1 MDTAPVKVQA
11 AYRGFKSRVGRR
23 RDRRA
28 ARDIQTAYRASKA
41 RFAAKVMRRRRKRL
55 ERDSNERHERSKRLQ
70 QLRGELERLKASP
83 AELASAYATVHAKRR
98 EERLKR
104 WRDEENEIMKDV
116 PGDDYTNEDDIVCD
130 YSVASSTPTKSTK
143 SGDSVDAA
151 LNQEETKENIALVD
165 ADSVEA
171 HTIKMYRSALSDETF
186 AEKVAAGL
194 AVELPPTLVGPNP
207 ESKEEKE
214 LRLKDL
220 RERVERKAH
229 DRQSKQE
236 AKGLESVVD
245 PRGTPVMSFGEPLK
259 WVPSNKFKRR
269 PMVASLLKKAQ
280 EAEEQG
286 RDGDEAIQQEMK
298 PFLDQAREE
307 LGKKNETPSTKPKAK
322 GYTPGFV
329 NNKGEHV
336 GVTIDSSG
344 TTGAQKTYVEYFQAR
359 ARARELMVAKKAT
372 DGEREKMRS
381 ERAKILK
388 RAQGLVERLKNPPKI
403 ELSESLGEPADL
415 DLNDPEQGSDDP
427 RGWWRLPPAGEDRD
441 RAIQAHKN
449 AVEAHENR
457 DKWFYASVPEDAST
471 VGIDIRKAGQPNV
484 PWPFPSK
491 HLKNVPGPEPMDPDT
506 ASLYW
511 WNWARKGLDDD
522 IDKRTEKLLE
532 HAEKQARELDLSEEG
547 MEAAVVA
554 ARCKVVLAA
563 NASKHTLRE
572 HSEALLERVRLGPAG
587 RLLQA
592 RDHVK
597 KRREHVDQLAEQYKL
612 YLLGQKLL
620 GKKSG
625 TVALGRKEGCDRYTA
640 GAVSDPTP
648 GLVAGPGL
656 SEEDLP
662 REKG

>member
-1 MDTAPVKVQA
+1 
-11 AYRGFKSRVGRR
+11 
-23 RDRRA
+23 
-28 ARDIQTAYRASKA
+28 
-41 RFAAKVMRRRRKRL
+41 
-55 ERDSNERHERSKRLQ
+55 
-70 QLRGELERLKASP
+70 
-83 AELASAYATVHAKRR
+83 
-98 EERLKR
+98 
-104 WRDEENEIMKDV
+104 
-116 PGDDYTNEDDIVCD
+116 
-130 YSVASSTPTKSTK
+130 
-143 SGDSVDAA
+143 
-151 LNQEETKENIALVD
+151 
-165 ADSVEA
+165 
-171 HTIKMYRSALSDETF
+171 
-186 AEKVAAGL
+186 
-194 AVELPPTLVGPNP
+194 
-207 ESKEEKE
+207 
-214 LRLKDL
+214 
-220 RERVERKAH
+220 
-229 DRQSKQE
+229 
-236 AKGLESVVD
+236 
-245 PRGTPVMSFGEPLK
+245 MSFGEPLK

-307 LGKKNETPSTKPKAK
+307 LGKKTPQKAETKKKA

-329 NNKGEHV
+329 NAKGEHV

-372 DGEREKMRS
+372 DPEREKMRS

-547 MEAAVVA
+547 MEAAVVT
-554 ARCKVVLAA
+554 ARCKVVLAV
-563 NASKHTLRE
+563 NASKNTLRE

-620 GKKSG
+620 GKKAGPSPWAEKKDVTDTLRERYLIQLQAWWRGQGYRRRTFREKRDRRVVNALATLVAELGGDASG
-625 TVALGRKEGCDRYTA
+625 VAAAASGLSDVFSQRKKAAPPPRVPPSAARVSRATS
-640 GAVSDPTP
+640 AVRFSSDEAPPLSRPPSVASSRRPSADAVPEAAPPSPSPRPSVAEVADEPPASQESSARPTP
-648 GLVAGPGL
+648 RQQLFVAETPAVVQERSAKVRAAEASAAASERRRNATGAKRLADPSATGP
-656 SEEDLP
+656 P
-662 REKG
+662 RL

>member
-1 MDTAPVKVQA
+1 
-11 AYRGFKSRVGRR
+11 
-23 RDRRA
+23 
-28 ARDIQTAYRASKA
+28 
-41 RFAAKVMRRRRKRL
+41 
-55 ERDSNERHERSKRLQ
+55 
-70 QLRGELERLKASP
+70 
-83 AELASAYATVHAKRR
+83 
-98 EERLKR
+98 
-104 WRDEENEIMKDV
+104 
-116 PGDDYTNEDDIVCD
+116 
-130 YSVASSTPTKSTK
+130 
-143 SGDSVDAA
+143 
-151 LNQEETKENIALVD
+151 
-165 ADSVEA
+165 
-171 HTIKMYRSALSDETF
+171 
-186 AEKVAAGL
+186 
-194 AVELPPTLVGPNP
+194 
-207 ESKEEKE
+207 
-214 LRLKDL
+214 
-220 RERVERKAH
+220 
-229 DRQSKQE
+229 
-236 AKGLESVVD
+236 
-245 PRGTPVMSFGEPLK
+245 
-259 WVPSNKFKRR
+259 
-269 PMVASLLKKAQ
+269 
-280 EAEEQG
+280 
-286 RDGDEAIQQEMK
+286 
-298 PFLDQAREE
+298 
-307 LGKKNETPSTKPKAK
+307 
-322 GYTPGFV
+322 
-329 NNKGEHV
+329 
-336 GVTIDSSG
+336 
-344 TTGAQKTYVEYFQAR
+344 
-359 ARARELMVAKKAT
+359 MVAKKAT
-372 DGEREKMRS
+372 DPEREKMRS

-532 HAEKQARELDLSEEG
+532 HAEKQARELDLSDEG

-563 NASKHTLRE
+563 NASKNTLRE

-620 GKKSG
+620 GKKAGPSPWSEKKDVTDTLRERYLIQLQAWWRGQGYRRRTFREKRDRRVVNALATLVAELGGDASG
-625 TVALGRKEGCDRYTA
+625 VAAAASGLSDVFSQRKKAAPSKVPPSAARVSRA
-640 GAVSDPTP
+640 SSAVRFSSDEAPPLSRPPSVASSRRPSADAVPEAAPPSPSPRPSVAEVADEPPASQESSARPTP
-648 GLVAGPGL
+648 RQQLFAAEETPAVVRERSAKVRAAEASAQASERRRNATGAKRLDPSATGP
-656 SEEDLP
+656 P
-662 REKG
+662 RL